1 MANTTLAQQRR
12 TRFINAIARGRA
24 HTASGRGIL
33 DSTIRNDLMLQGE
46 YSAIRTH
53 LQFADDALLQMVK
66 DLEAGKYDLPEI
78 NHETAE
84 TSEEQS

>member
-1 MANTTLAQQRR
+1 
-12 TRFINAIARGRA
+12 
-24 HTASGRGIL
+24 
-33 DSTIRNDLMLQGE
+33 MLQGE